1 MKLQIN
7 KYESISYDEEIKYLS
22 KCLNEMTSGEIL
34 EIDGVFGILRE
45 YFNEQISEDWFEN
58 LTDLEKHK
66 KVVQILN
73 KNIPNINSELSS
85 HILNAIQIV
94 LSEFKMEIT
103 GWSVLNIIEPS
114 NFSDSNSGKYFL
126 YCTTDCDFAIA
137 YNYSLKKF
145 IVCKEPF
152 QEL

>member
-1 MKLQIN
+1 MELQIN
-7 KYESISYDEEIKYLS
+7 KYESMTHDEEIKYLS

-45 YFNEQISEDWFEN
+45 YFNEQILEDWFEN

-73 KNIPNINSELSS
+73 KNIPNIDVDLSKD
-85 HILNAIQIV
+85 LLGAIDLV
-94 LSEFKMEIT
+94 LGEFEIERT
-103 GWSVLNIIEPS
+103 GWSLLKS
-114 NFSDSNSGKYFL
+114 NFSDPDSDKYLL
-126 YCTTDCDFAIA
+126 YCTTDGGFAIV

>member
-22 KCLNEMTSGEIL
+22 KCLDEMTSGEIL

-73 KNIPNINSELSS
+73 KNIPNIDVDLSKD
-85 HILNAIQIV
+85 L
-94 LSEFKMEIT
+94 
-103 GWSVLNIIEPS
+103 
-114 NFSDSNSGKYFL
+114 
-126 YCTTDCDFAIA
+126 
-137 YNYSLKKF
+137 LKQL
-145 IVCKEPF
+145 IWC
-152 QEL
+152 

>member
-22 KCLNEMTSGEIL
+22 KCLSEMTFREIL
-34 EIDGVFGILRE
+34 EIDGIFGILRE
-45 YFNEQISEDWFEN
+45 YFNEQISENWFEN

-73 KNIPNINSELSS
+73 KNIPNINIDLSKD
-85 HILNAIQIV
+85 LLGAIDLV
-94 LSEFKMEIT
+94 LGEFEIERT
-103 GWSVLNIIEPS
+103 GWSLLES
-114 NFSDSNSGKYFL
+114 NFSDPDSNKYLL
-126 YCTTDCDFAIA
+126 YCTTGGFAIV